1 MATALGRRRGGRRWR
16 EHAGIPRLP
25 LARRPALVVRGAA
38 GSGFLA
44 QIQRILGW
52 GRGGLESSRRADGVN
67 IAGTLGV

>member
-25 LARRPALVVRGAA
+25 LARQPALVVRGAA
-38 GSGFLA
+38 RSGSLA
-44 QIQRILGW
+44 QIRRVLGW
-52 GRGGLESSRRADGVN
+52 GRGGLESSRRASGVN